1 MLVLLRIAFYLV
13 DALFKC
19 GQVPGASATTS
30 KWRPLNGRGSKRRR
44 MLSQPPIIRIH
55 RCSQILH
62 CGSQTRPRPS
72 LRHLL
77 WRQVSQS
84 LANCVLS
91 GSLLADSHDQAIPPS
106 VFQLTLRP
114 KVATA
119 TPNST
124 SHCSQPLPSITTA
137 QRCVFFT
144 FSFHDYATFSH
155 YSKCL
160 CWRRFYSQVGVSSFP
175 CRPRPSLAGTS

>member
-1 MLVLLRIAFYLV
+1 MTSMTSARTCITTLFSKCWVSGFPIFSSAFLIIIQIGVFTYCTFYIMLHASTSPV

-19 GQVPGASATTS
+19 GQAPGASATTS
-30 KWRPLNGRGSKRRR
+30 KWRPLNGRGSKEPKRRR

-62 CGSQTRPRPS
+62 CCSQTRPRPS

-84 LANCVLS
+84 LVNFVLS
-91 GSLLADSHDQAIPPS
+91 GSLLADPHDQATPPS
-106 VFQLTLRP
+106 VFLLTLRP

-124 SHCSQPLPSITTA
+124 SQPLLSSTTA
-137 QRCVFFT
+137 KHSV
-144 FSFHDYATFSH
+144 
-155 YSKCL
+155 
-160 CWRRFYSQVGVSSFP
+160 
-175 CRPRPSLAGTS
+175 

>member
-1 MLVLLRIAFYLV
+1 VLLRIAFYLV
-13 DALFKC
+13 DAPFKC
-19 GQVPGASATTS
+19 WQVPGASATTS

-62 CGSQTRPRPS
+62 CCSQTRPRPS

-84 LANCVLS
+84 LVNCVLS
-91 GSLLADSHDQAIPPS
+91 GSLLADPHDQATPPS
-106 VFQLTLRP
+106 VFLLTLRP

-124 SHCSQPLPSITTA
+124 SHCPNPYLRSQPHSI
-137 QRCVFFT
+137 VFFT
-144 FSFHDYATFSH
+144 S
-155 YSKCL
+155 
-160 CWRRFYSQVGVSSFP
+160 VSRLGYIQLLF
-175 CRPRPSLAGTS
+175 